1 MTDEKITQCIKFIE
15 QTTQDK
21 NNSEENKKK
30 LKKNDLFFENYLI
43 LEKNLVKLSLIK
55 QNNFDFK
62 ISQETTQKLK
72 ILLKYIKI
80 AFDNRLV
87 SKTINYKEDI
97 NYLNNQLS
105 IEWSLYIA
113 EYIKNTKENLEI
125 LSLVSDNKYNLNKII
140 RILENFSDWN
150 RLSYESITIFLENYQ
165 LAQEELKNM
174 KFNNEISI
182 FLKKIKT
189 KQATL
194 KDLINNNEVLS
205 WIKEE
210 NLLDKLILT
219 IK

>member
-210 NLLDKLILT
+210 NLLDKLILI